1 MELAERRAQLCEHDH
16 KTSAG
21 QGLCP
26 LTWEGDFEW
35 LLSSTVRPSNWE
47 LRVNLWEGER
57 PQSASGKIRP
67 SFSLLCWCHI
77 ARRGTYKTHSTD
89 WKCKMHQLHQHLL
102 IKHGFSTQR
111 DKLSVAPLSHLLLSG
126 RPHQGR
132 TSVMTSVH
140 TVHCSNIAW
149 STFEMLAE
157 VNDSKSFVAASEWRL
172 DSISVNVYGMVCWC
186 MLDVSQW
193 TIMF

>member
-21 QGLCP
+21 QGICP
-26 LTWEGDFEW
+26 LTWKGDFKW

-89 WKCKMHQLHQHLL
+89 WKCKMHQHLL
-102 IKHGFSTQR
+102 IKHAWNSEGQTLSSTTVSSA
-111 DKLSVAPLSHLLLSG
+111 SVRKTTPRNDIG
-126 RPHQGR
+126 
-132 TSVMTSVH
+132 
-140 TVHCSNIAW
+140 
-149 STFEMLAE
+149 
-157 VNDSKSFVAASEWRL
+157 NDSKSFVAASEWRS
-172 DSISVNVYGMVCWC
+172 DSISLNVYGMVCWC
-186 MLDVSQW
+186 MLDVSQG